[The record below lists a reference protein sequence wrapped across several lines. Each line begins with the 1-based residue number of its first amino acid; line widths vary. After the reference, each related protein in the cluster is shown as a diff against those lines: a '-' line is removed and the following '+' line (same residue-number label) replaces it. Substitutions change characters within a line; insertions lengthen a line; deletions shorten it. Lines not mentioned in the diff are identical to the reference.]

1 MDKMKKSWS
10 LPTIMMA
17 AMLSVGFAS
26 CGSDGD
32 DNNAGGIDTSPI
44 SLYAGDKTTIT
55 GATDLESENEF
66 VAYISSKDNSI
77 VGYHVGETKVRVNGT
92 KIVPVTVKGKY
103 NLYDAPITE
112 WGCNQSFIKSRQKQG
127 TLSSKSNAEVLIY
140 ENAGKSSAMAY
151 MFDNGALKGV
161 GVVISTIYASELGS
175 YFGERFL
182 LLPIKSED
190 ETLYGIDG
198 LDLATANTVVTV
210 SVKSA
215 SSMLVIYMPVPPS
228 GNSSKAKAN
237 MIQKIKKL
245 SL

>member
-1 MDKMKKSWS
+1 MKKSWS
-10 LPTIMMA
+10 LPTIFMA

-55 GATDLESENEF
+55 GAKDLESENEF

-127 TLSSKSNAEVLIY
+127 TLSSKSNADYLIY
-140 ENAGKSSAMAY
+140 EKAGDTNQIVY
-151 MFDNGALKGV
+151 MFKNGILD
-161 GVVISTIYASELGS
+161 GVVVNISTVYTSEIVS
-175 YFGERFL
+175 YLGERFFIF
-182 LLPIKSED
+182 PYESDVFNIS
-190 ETLYGIDG
+190 GIDG
-198 LDLATANTVVTV
+198 LTKETANTFVALTVDSSTTILVVYIP
-210 SVKSA
+210 
-215 SSMLVIYMPVPPS
+215 SSS
-228 GNSSKAKAN
+228 SNNSSKAKAN